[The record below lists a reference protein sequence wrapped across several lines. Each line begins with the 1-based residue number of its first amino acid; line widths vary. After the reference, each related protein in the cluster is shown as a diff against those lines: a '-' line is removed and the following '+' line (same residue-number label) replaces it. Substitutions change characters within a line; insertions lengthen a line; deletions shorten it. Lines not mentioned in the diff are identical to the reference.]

1 MWFLK
6 GLNLIFLGI
15 DFAKYRTIQR
25 NHTRELALI
34 LHFITTD
41 FKTSYNKVTYQVNI
55 LTTDLTI
62 NPYCTCPHC
71 PSVMIQPQIA
81 MQQDETFVVTSLQT
95 QKKKIPAVKN
105 VAQLLFCSFDE
116 SW

>member
-1 MWFLK
+1 MWFK
-6 GLNLIFLGI
+6 GLFIFLEI
-15 DFAKYRTIQR
+15 HFAKDRTIQKYSS
-25 NHTRELALI
+25 TRELALI